1 LYPLVIAITLPIP
14 RAGNCH
20 YQWGDEKETTVD
32 NVEIV
37 KRAYE
42 AFGRG
47 DLPAILAAF
56 DPQIEWREAEGNPFK
71 PDGKPWIGAD
81 AIVQNLFLRL
91 VTEWDGFTITPH
103 TFHGAGDTVIVEAR
117 YTGTC
122 KATGKSLDAQVC
134 HLWKLRDGVA
144 THYQQYVDT
153 AQFQRVAGTAEAA

>member
-1 LYPLVIAITLPIP
+1 M
-14 RAGNCH
+14 
-20 YQWGDEKETTVD
+20 D

-37 KRAYE
+37 KSAYE

-47 DLPAILAAF
+47 DLPAILASF
-56 DPQIEWREAEGNPFK
+56 DPEIEWREAEGTPFK

-81 AIVQNLFLRL
+81 AIVQNLFVRL
-91 VTEWDGFTITPH
+91 VTEWDDFTITPH
-103 TFHGAGDTVIVEAR
+103 AFHGAGETVVVEAR

-122 KATGKSLDAQVC
+122 KATGLSLDAQVC
-134 HLWKLRDGVA
+134 HLWTLRDGKA